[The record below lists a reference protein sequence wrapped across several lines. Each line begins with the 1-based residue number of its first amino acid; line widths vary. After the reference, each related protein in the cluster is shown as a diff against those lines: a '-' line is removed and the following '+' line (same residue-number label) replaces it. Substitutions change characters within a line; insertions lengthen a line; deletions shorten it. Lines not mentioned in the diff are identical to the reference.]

1 VGCAGAADRGEA
13 AGVGAINIL
22 IRYHGIFA
30 AIAACREER
39 LALDDGASTG
49 DALRLVGR
57 RHPALAEALFL
68 SSDAL
73 APYARPF
80 VNGALADDLSRPLRD
95 GDEIA
100 LLPALSGGMGP
111 RARHFGKCLAR
122 DGYNQHLTSPRAAA
136 TISAVC
142 GST

>member
-1 VGCAGAADRGEA
+1 MNADEREEQ
-13 AGVGAINIL
+13 VNIH

-39 LALDDGASTG
+39 LALPDGASVG

-57 RHPALAEALFL
+57 RHPALNEALFL
-68 SSDAL
+68 ASSAL

-80 VNGALADDLSRPLRD
+80 VNGALADELSRPLRD

-100 LLPALSGGMGP
+100 LLPALSGGMG
-111 RARHFGKCLAR
+111 
-122 DGYNQHLTSPRAAA
+122 
-136 TISAVC
+136 
-142 GST
+142 